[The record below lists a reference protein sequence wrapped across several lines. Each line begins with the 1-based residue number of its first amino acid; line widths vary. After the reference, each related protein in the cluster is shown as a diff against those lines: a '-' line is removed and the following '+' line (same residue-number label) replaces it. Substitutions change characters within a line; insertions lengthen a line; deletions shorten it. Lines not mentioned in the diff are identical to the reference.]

1 MAVIGRGVV
10 PADSPILRADDLGV
24 LRGDGVF
31 ETLHVRSGGP
41 WLLTEHLDR
50 MATSAARLDLA
61 LPERDDLAALAA
73 EACQA
78 WQQSHP
84 DEPEAFMRLVCTRGP
99 EGGGPVTAY
108 ATVASIT
115 DVVHEV
121 RRVGVRLAS
130 ATLGVTADARTPAP
144 WLLGGVK
151 SLSYAVNMASSRWAV
166 QHGYDDVLWVSADG
180 YALEVPTANLIWLE
194 RGTLYTVPTT
204 TGILPGTTARHIL
217 SRVGELGWHT
227 AERMIR
233 PAELEQVAG
242 AWVTS
247 SVRGVVE
254 VRELDGRKLPE
265 PAHTAQLRTLIGYP
279 G

>member
-31 ETLHVRSGGP
+31 ETMHVRWGEP

-50 MATSAARLDLA
+50 MAVSAARLDLD
-61 LPERDDLAALAA
+61 LPERDDLAALVA
-73 EACQA
+73 EACKA
-78 WQQSHP
+78 WLATGT
-84 DEPEAFMRLVCTRGP
+84 DEAEAFVRLVCTRGP
-99 EGGGPVTAY
+99 EGGGPVTAF
-108 ATVASIT
+108 ATVAS
-115 DVVHEV
+115 VGAAVHAA
-121 RRVGVRLAS
+121 RRDGVRLA
-130 ATLGVTADARTPAP
+130 AANLGVTADVRTSAP

-180 YALEVPTANLIWLE
+180 YALESPTASLIWLE

-204 TGILPGTTARHIL
+204 TGILPGTTARHLL

-242 AWVTS
+242 AWMTS
-247 SVRGVVE
+247 SIRGLVE
-254 VRELDGRKLPE
+254 IRELDGRKLPE
-265 PAHTAQLRTLIGYP
+265 PSHTAQLRTLIGYP